1 MKEHVQKR
9 AILKRDMENRIYEY
23 RQKIEDLRQSKVQE
37 EMKAKKVANEIGQ
50 LDKQLSEVLLMA
62 EDTKKQLEPVKVNET
77 FNFCIIDTQ

>member
-1 MKEHVQKR
+1 VKENVQKR

-23 RQKIEDLRQSKVQE
+23 RQKIEDLRQSKAQE

-62 EDTKKQLEPVKVNET
+62 EDTKKQLEPVKVTET
-77 FNFCIIDTQ
+77 FNFCIIDT

>member
-1 MKEHVQKR
+1 
-9 AILKRDMENRIYEY
+9 MENRIYEY
-23 RQKIEDLRQSKVQE
+23 RQKIEDLRQSKAQE

>member
-1 MKEHVQKR
+1 MKENVQKR

-23 RQKIEDLRQSKVQE
+23 RQKIEDLRQSKAQE

-62 EDTKKQLEPVKVNET
+62 EDTKKQLEPVKVTET
-77 FNFCIIDTQ
+77 FNFCIIDT

>member
-1 MKEHVQKR
+1 MKENVQKR

-23 RQKIEDLRQSKVQE
+23 RQKIEDLRQSKAQE

-62 EDTKKQLEPVKVNET
+62 EDTKKQLEPVKVTET
-77 FNFCIIDTQ
+77 FNFWIIDT

>member
-1 MKEHVQKR
+1 MKENVQKR

-23 RQKIEDLRQSKVQE
+23 RQKIEDLRQSKAQE

-77 FNFCIIDTQ
+77 FNFCITDT